1 MPDVTASHRLTSI
14 DLARGIAMLGV
25 ALVNIHAFAATWSS
39 LYGLD
44 MASSMADIMAETVN
58 AMLFTHRSYP
68 VLSFLFG
75 AGLALQWAHLP
86 EPGRRPQHLRGR
98 LWALLAIGVM
108 HGLLL
113 WPGDVLTAYAVVG
126 LLIVGLLKFDNRVTL
141 GAAVIVYTLTFALY
155 LSIGTAMV
163 ATQLEPYPAVE
174 TSASFAASNLTAALS
189 MHPSEYL
196 DRGLVQI
203 LVSDF
208 WAHALFGMWAARS
221 GALQRFFA
229 APFARP
235 GIAVVGAFLLVAGSA
250 TELIAA
256 KYGGWNAQTIEDFG
270 YGLMTIALLPA
281 SLGGLWFWLT
291 VAACWGRSR
300 FVASTLAT
308 LVISAGR
315 APLTQ
320 FIGQSIVF
328 AVLFNKS
335 LVGWHGELGRGAYSL
350 IALTTYLLLCAFIRA
365 WLAGGHAHGPM
376 ETVWRWSTKFLSP
389 RPLKSPEAPAIE
401 SRTS

>member
-1 MPDVTASHRLTSI
+1 MPDSAISNRLIAI

-25 ALVNIHAFAATWSS
+25 ALVNVHAFASTWSS

-44 MASSMADIMAETVN
+44 MARSVGDVVAETVN

-75 AGLALQWAHLP
+75 AGLALQWLQMP
-86 EPGRRPQHLRGR
+86 ETTRRLRQLRGR
-98 LWALLAIGVM
+98 LWALLSIGVA

-113 WPGDVLTAYAVVG
+113 WPGDVLTTYAVMG
-126 LLIVGLLKFDNRVTL
+126 LLIVGLLKLDRRVTL
-141 GAAVIVYTLTFALY
+141 GSAVVVYALTFALY
-155 LSIGTAMV
+155 LSIGV
-163 ATQLEPYPAVE
+163 ASIASRVEAYPAPEAV
-174 TSASFAASNLTAALS
+174 ASFAASSVMAALS
-189 MHPSEYL
+189 LHPREYV

-208 WAHALFGMWAARS
+208 WAHALLGMWAGCS

-229 APFARP
+229 TPFARP
-235 GIAVVGAFLLVAGSA
+235 SVTVVGALLFVAGGV
-250 TELIAA
+250 TELFAA
-256 KYGGWNAQTIEDFG
+256 QYGGWNAQTFEDVG

-300 FVASTLAT
+300 FAHGALASLVVAT
-308 LVISAGR
+308 GR

-328 AVLFNKS
+328 AALFNKS
-335 LVGWHGELGRGAYSL
+335 LIGWHGELGRSTYSL
-350 IALTTYLLLCAFIRA
+350 IALTTYVLLCAFIRA
-365 WLAGGHAHGPM
+365 WLASHTHGPM
-376 ETVWRWSTKFLSP
+376 ELAWRRMTAVLSP
-389 RPLKSPEAPAIE
+389 HRAQ
-401 SRTS
+401 

>member
-1 MPDVTASHRLTSI
+1 MPDSTASNRQIAI

-44 MASSMADIMAETVN
+44 MARSAADVVAEFVN
-58 AMLFTHRSYP
+58 ALLFTHRSYP

-75 AGLALQWAHLP
+75 AGLALQWSHLP
-86 EPGRRPQHLRGR
+86 DARRNPPALRGR
-98 LWALLAIGVM
+98 LWALLILGVV

-113 WPGDVLTAYAVVG
+113 WPGDVLTTYAVLG
-126 LLIVGLLKFDNRVTL
+126 LLIVGLLKFDHRVTL
-141 GAAVIVYTLTFALY
+141 GLAVAVYALTAALY
-155 LSIGTAMV
+155 ASIGVAML
-163 ATQLEPYPAVE
+163 ASEIEPYSAVE
-174 TSASFAASNLTAALS
+174 APTSFAADRLTAALS
-189 MHPSEYL
+189 LHPREYFE
-196 DRGLVQI
+196 RGLTQL

-208 WAHALFGMWAARS
+208 WGHALLGMWAARS
-221 GALQRFFA
+221 GALQRFLA

-235 GIAVVGAFLLVAGSA
+235 GVVVVGALLFVAGSA

-256 KYGGWNAQTIEDFG
+256 RYGGWNAQTFEDFG

-300 FVASTLAT
+300 FADNTLASFVVAT
-308 LVISAGR
+308 GR

-320 FIGQSIVF
+320 FIGQSLVF
-328 AVLFNKS
+328 ALLFNKS
-335 LVGWHGELGRGAYSL
+335 LVGWHGELGRGTYSL
-350 IALTTYLLLCAFIRA
+350 IALATYLLLCAFIRA
-365 WLAGGHAHGPM
+365 WLASGHAHGPM
-376 ETVWRWSTKFLSP
+376 ELLWRRLTAALSP
-389 RPLKSPEAPAIE
+389 RRSG
-401 SRTS
+401 

>member
-1 MPDVTASHRLTSI
+1 MPDYTASNRLTAI

-44 MASSMADIMAETVN
+44 MAGSTADVVAETVN

-75 AGLALQWAHLP
+75 AGLTLQWSRRP
-86 EPGRRPQHLRGR
+86 ETIRSPQHLRGR
-98 LWALLAIGVM
+98 LWALLAIGVA

-113 WPGDVLTAYAVVG
+113 WPGDVLTTYALLG
-126 LLIVGLLKFDNRVTL
+126 LLIAGLLKFDNRVTL
-141 GAAVIVYTLTFALY
+141 GLAVVVYALTTALY
-155 LSIGTAMV
+155 VSIGVAMLGS
-163 ATQLEPYPAVE
+163 QNEPYPAIESSV
-174 TSASFAASNLTAALS
+174 SFAANSLTVALS
-189 MHPSEYL
+189 RHPGEYV
-196 DRGLVQI
+196 DRGLAQI

-208 WAHALFGMWAARS
+208 WGHALLGIWAARS
-221 GALQRFFA
+221 GALQRFLA

-235 GIAVVGAFLLVAGSA
+235 GIVIVGALLFVMGGA

-256 KYGGWNAQTIEDFG
+256 RYGGWNAHTFDDFG

-291 VAACWGRSR
+291 VAACWSCSSFVRSWL
-300 FVASTLAT
+300 AS
-308 LVISAGR
+308 LVIAAGR

-320 FIGQSIVF
+320 FIGQSFVF

-335 LVGWHGELGRGAYSL
+335 LIGWYGELGRGTYSL

-365 WLAGGHAHGPM
+365 WLASGYAHGPM
-376 ETVWRWSTKFLSP
+376 EIVWRRLTKFLSSP
-389 RPLKSPEAPAIE
+389 RDKRREF
-401 SRTS
+401 

>member
-1 MPDVTASHRLTSI
+1 MPDSTASNRLI
-14 DLARGIAMLGV
+14 AVDLARGIAMLGV
-25 ALVNIHAFAATWSS
+25 ALVNVHAFAATWSA

-44 MASSMADIMAETVN
+44 LARSSADVVAETVN
-58 AMLFTHRSYP
+58 ALLFTHRSYP

-75 AGLALQWAHLP
+75 AGLALQWSHLP
-86 EPGRRPQHLRGR
+86 KDTRRPQQLRAR

-113 WPGDVLTAYAVVG
+113 WPGDVLTTYAVLG
-126 LLIVGLLKFDNRVTL
+126 LLIVGLLQFDNRVTL
-141 GAAVIVYTLTFALY
+141 GLAVIVYALTAALY
-155 LSIGTAMV
+155 VSIGVAML
-163 ATQLEPYPAVE
+163 ASQNEPYPVVE
-174 TSASFAASNLTAALS
+174 AAASFAANTLATALS
-189 MHPSEYL
+189 LHPGEYV

-208 WAHALFGMWAARS
+208 WGHALLGLWAARS
-221 GALQRFFA
+221 GALQRFLA

-235 GIAVVGAFLLVAGSA
+235 GIAVVGALLLIAGSA
-250 TELIAA
+250 TELVAA
-256 KYGGWNAQTIEDFG
+256 KYGGWNAVTNEDLG

-300 FVASTLAT
+300 YAMSTPASLVVAT
-308 LVISAGR
+308 GR

-320 FIGQSIVF
+320 FIGQSLVF

-335 LVGWHGELGRGAYSL
+335 LVGWHGELGRGSYSL
-350 IALTTYLLLCAFIRA
+350 IALATYLLLSGFIRA
-365 WLAGGHAHGPM
+365 WLASGHAHGPM
-376 ETVWRWSTKFLSP
+376 EMVWRRFTNLLSP
-389 RPLKSPEAPAIE
+389 
-401 SRTS
+401 